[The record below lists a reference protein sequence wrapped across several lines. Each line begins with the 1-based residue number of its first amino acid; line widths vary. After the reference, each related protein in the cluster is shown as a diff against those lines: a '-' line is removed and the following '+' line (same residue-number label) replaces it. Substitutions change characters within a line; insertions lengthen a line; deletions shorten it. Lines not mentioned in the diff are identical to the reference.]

1 MKRFSAFTLPVI
13 ALMLTASLALSQS
26 APAAGS
32 STPGRTTTTRA
43 KAATT
48 TAKVAAAT
56 TAATAATARGTA
68 ATTARG
74 AATMA
79 SPAAGAAATLV
90 DLNTATRAEL
100 MKLPGIGEAISDKIL
115 KARPFANKAQLLSKG
130 LVSKSVYDKLSPL
143 VVARQ
148 K

>member
-1 MKRFSAFTLPVI
+1 MRRFSAFTLPVI
-13 ALMLTASLALSQS
+13 ALMLTASLALSQT

-32 STPGRTTTTRA
+32 TTPTKTTTTRA
-43 KAATT
+43 RAATT
-48 TAKVAAAT
+48 TAKGAVAAT
-56 TAATAATARGTA
+56 TKGTA

-74 AATMA
+74 ATA

-115 KARPFANKAQLLSKG
+115 KARPFANKAQLLSRG
-130 LVSKSVYDKLSPL
+130 LVSKVVYDKLSPL